1 MNEDKKQVVT
11 RFPPSPTGLFHVGN
25 ARTFLFNYLFT
36 KQNNGQI
43 VFRLED
49 TDKERSREEYA
60 KDIIDN
66 LKWLGIEPDFSTSI
80 RQSERGGVYKKYLE
94 KMISEGKAYFSN
106 EKIVEEGQRDSVIR
120 FKNPNKKIVFN
131 DLIRGDIEFDTTEL
145 KDFIIA
151 KSLEEPIYHLA
162 VVVDDYEMGVSHII
176 RGDDGI
182 SNTPRQ
188 ILIQEAIGAPRPIYA
203 HLPLILAKDKT
214 KLSKRKHG
222 EKVSVTFYRN
232 AGYLPEAI
240 VNFLALIGWN
250 PGDEREIFSK
260 EELVKEFSLERIQK
274 SAGIFNT
281 ERLDWYN
288 GQYIRKTETKKLAE
302 MLLEYLPEN
311 WKKIAVE
318 NYPYWIKIVEL
329 EKNRIA
335 KLLDIKEGI
344 GYFFSEPEYAKE
356 ILLWKPASRQG
367 GKEPD
372 LENTKKHLE
381 EVVKL
386 LSGLS
391 EGEFSLDEIKEAV
404 WNYAEKE
411 GRGNVLWPMRAALTG
426 LEKSPDPFA
435 VAGVLGKEK
444 TIKRLTYAIEK
455 I

>member
-1 MNEDKKQVVT
+1 MADDKKIVV
-11 RFPPSPTGLFHVGN
+11 RFPPSPTGLLHMGN
-25 ARTFLFNYLFT
+25 ARTLLFNYLFA
-36 KQNNGQI
+36 KKNNGQI
-43 VFRLED
+43 VFRMED
-49 TDKERSREEYA
+49 TDKERSKEEYA
-60 KDIIDN
+60 QDIIDN
-66 LKWLGIEPDFSTSI
+66 LKWLGIEPDPAVI
-80 RQSERGGVYKKYLE
+80 ARQSERGLVYKKYLE
-94 KMISEGKAYFSN
+94 KMISEGTAYFSD
-106 EKIVEEGQRDSVIR
+106 EKIIKEGQRDRVIR

-203 HLPLILAKDKT
+203 HLPLILAQDKT

-222 EKVSVTFYRN
+222 EKVSVSFYRN
-232 AGYLPEAI
+232 SGYLPEAVI
-240 VNFLALIGWN
+240 NFLALIGWN

-260 EELVKEFSLERIQK
+260 EELIKEFSLDKIQK
-274 SAGIFNT
+274 SGGIFNV

-288 GQYIRKTETKKLAE
+288 GQYIRKMETEKLAK

-311 WKKIAVE
+311 WKNIAVE
-318 NYPYWIKIVEL
+318 NSSYWVKVVEL
-329 EKNRIA
+329 EKNRIT
-335 KLLDIKEGI
+335 KLSDIKEGI
-344 GYFFSEPEYAKE
+344 GYFFNEPEYAKE
-356 ILLWKPASRQG
+356 LLTWK
-367 GKEPD
+367 KEPD
-372 LENTKKHLE
+372 LVKTKKHLE

-386 LSGLS
+386 LNLL
-391 EGEFSLDEIKEAV
+391 GENEFGQDKIKDAI

-411 GRGNVLWPMRAALTG
+411 GKGNVLWPMRVSLTG

-435 VAGVLGKEK
+435 VAGVLGKNK
-444 TIKRLTYAIEK
+444 TIQRLQYAIEK

>member
-1 MNEDKKQVVT
+1 MTNDKKIVV
-11 RFPPSPTGLFHVGN
+11 RFPPSPTGLFHMGN
-25 ARTFLFNYLFT
+25 ARTLLFNYLFA
-36 KQNNGQI
+36 KKNNGRI
-43 VFRLED
+43 VLRLED
-49 TDKERSREEYA
+49 TDKERSREEYSQ
-60 KDIIDN
+60 DIIDN
-66 LKWLGIEPDFSTSI
+66 LKWLGIEPDSLVAI
-80 RQSERGGVYKKYLE
+80 RQSERGPVYKKYLE
-94 KMISEGKAYFSN
+94 KMISEGKAYFSK
-106 EKIVEEGQRDSVIR
+106 ETVVEEGQRDQVIR

-151 KSLEEPIYHLA
+151 KSLEEPVYHLA

-188 ILIQEAIGAPRPIYA
+188 ILIQEAIGAPRPVYA
-203 HLPLILAKDKT
+203 HLPLILTQDRT

-232 AGYLPEAI
+232 AGYLPEAV

-260 EELVKEFSLERIQK
+260 EELIKEFSLERIQK
-274 SAGIFNT
+274 SAGIFNV

-288 GQYIRKTETKKLAE
+288 KEYIKKLSPKD
-302 MLLEYLPEN
+302 LEIRVSDELGTQDEIFI
-311 WKKIAVE
+311 KKIT
-318 NYPYWIKIVEL
+318 PIVID
-329 EKNRIA
+329 RIN
-335 KLLDIKEGI
+335 KFSDIKKIKKEELS
-344 GYFFSEPEYAKE
+344 FFFNEPEYAKE
-356 ILLWKPASRQG
+356 MLLWK
-367 GKEPD
+367 KDPD
-372 LENTKKHLE
+372 MEKTKKHLQ

-386 LSGLS
+386 VSLLS
-391 EGEFSLDEIKEAV
+391 ENKFNQDKIKETV

-411 GRGNVLWPMRAALTG
+411 GKGNVLWPMRVALTG
-426 LEKSPDPFA
+426 MEKSPDPFA

-444 TIKRLTYAIEK
+444 TIKRLIYAIEK

>member
-1 MNEDKKQVVT
+1 MTNDKKIVV
-11 RFPPSPTGLFHVGN
+11 RFPPSPTGLFHMGN
-25 ARTFLFNYLFT
+25 ARTLLFNYLFA
-36 KQNNGQI
+36 KKNNGRI
-43 VFRLED
+43 VLRLED
-49 TDKERSREEYA
+49 TDKERSREEYSQ
-60 KDIIDN
+60 DIIDN
-66 LKWLGIEPDFSTSI
+66 LKWLGIEPDSLVAI
-80 RQSERGGVYKKYLE
+80 RQSERGPVYKKYLE
-94 KMISEGKAYFSN
+94 KMISEGKAYFSK
-106 EKIVEEGQRDSVIR
+106 ETVVEEGQRDQVIR

-151 KSLEEPIYHLA
+151 KSLEEPVYHLA

-188 ILIQEAIGAPRPIYA
+188 ILIQEAIGAPRPVYA
-203 HLPLILAKDKT
+203 HLPLILTQDRT

-232 AGYLPEAI
+232 AGYLPEAV

-260 EELVKEFSLERIQK
+260 EELIKEFSLDKIQK
-274 SAGIFNT
+274 SGGVFNP

-288 GQYIRKTETKKLAE
+288 GQYIRKIETEKLAK
-302 MLLEYLPEN
+302 MLLEYLPEE
-311 WKKIAVE
+311 WKKSATE
-318 NYPYWIKIVEL
+318 NYSYWLKIVEL
-329 EKNRIA
+329 EKNRIT
-335 KLLDIKEGI
+335 KLSDIKEGI
-344 GYFFSEPEYAKE
+344 GYFFNEPEYTKE
-356 ILLWKPASRQG
+356 MLLWK
-367 GKEPD
+367 KEPNM
-372 LENTKKHLE
+372 EKTKKHLQ

-386 LSGLS
+386 LSTLS
-391 EGEFSLDEIKEAV
+391 ENEFNQDKIKETV

-411 GRGNVLWPMRAALTG
+411 GKGNVLWPMRVALTG
-426 LEKSPDPFA
+426 MEKSPDPFA